1 MLKNNL
7 IAVIAI
13 SFTVVGTMWAVR
25 NFIASNNEI
34 SKSAIGGIL
43 LIAKDNL
50 FNSTNPDIHA
60 TVGNSTRVTIIN
72 KDFVRHDFIVD
83 GLKINTGYLA
93 SDQDFTTA
101 IATTHPGIF
110 EYYCSLHPETMRG
123 KVVIER

>member
-7 IAVIAI
+7 IAIIAI

-34 SKSAIGGIL
+34 AITGNGGIL
-43 LIAKDNL
+43 LIAIDNL

-60 TVGNSTRVTIIN
+60 TAGIPTKVTIVN
-72 KDFVRHDFIVD
+72 KDFVRHDFIVN
-83 GLKINTGYLA
+83 GLNINTGYLA

-101 IATTHPGIF
+101 IANNHSAIY
-110 EYYCSLHPETMRG
+110 EYYCSLHPETMHG
-123 KVVIER
+123 KVVIDG